1 MQYSLRQKSRGVSC
15 IRCYT
20 TKFVNYKDLKPF
32 VKDLKEVYQA
42 ATEKLALT
50 SCITSYVVSVRQ
62 TRDLP
67 VVSLFPHPASFR
79 FPSRGHPCL
88 RLYPSHC
95 RVDSG
100 LAPIRNLRRQ
110 AHIKKAEQDAGIS
123 ACHLIQLLFLT
134 NNYPPMNHRHSI
146 LFFSQSQEILT
157 EGIPR

>member
-50 SCITSYVVSVRQ
+50 SCITSYVVSVHQ

-67 VVSLFPHPASFR
+67 VGEYVHHIQLPSNSTSQWTPLPSAISFPLPGGFGICTRWKRA
-79 FPSRGHPCL
+79 PLGALAKP
-88 RLYPSHC
+88 RLQ
-95 RVDSG
+95 VDSLG
-100 LAPIRNLRRQ
+100 MLYNLHSRHNAP
-110 AHIKKAEQDAGIS
+110 KKSLIAEGVTS
-123 ACHLIQLLFLT
+123 
-134 NNYPPMNHRHSI
+134 
-146 LFFSQSQEILT
+146 
-157 EGIPR
+157 

>member
-67 VVSLFPHPASFR
+67 VSQYLPH
-79 FPSRGHPCL
+79 
-88 RLYPSHC
+88 
-95 RVDSG
+95 
-100 LAPIRNLRRQ
+100 
-110 AHIKKAEQDAGIS
+110 
-123 ACHLIQLLFLT
+123 IQLPSDLT
-134 NNYPPMNHRHSI
+134 MDTLAFGYIFPTTGRIRDFNPLETCAARRTTHET
-146 LFFSQSQEILT
+146 LLT
-157 EGIPR
+157 MMAGRVIFN

>member
-1 MQYSLRQKSRGVSC
+1 MQGIKLNGRKEVLGIWIVGNESAKYWLCVLNEIKNRGVEDIMIVSVDDLLDLEMQSMQYSLRQKSRGVSC

-67 VVSLFPHPASFR
+67 V
-79 FPSRGHPCL
+79 G
-88 RLYPSHC
+88 
-95 RVDSG
+95 
-100 LAPIRNLRRQ
+100 
-110 AHIKKAEQDAGIS
+110 
-123 ACHLIQLLFLT
+123 
-134 NNYPPMNHRHSI
+134 
-146 LFFSQSQEILT
+146 
-157 EGIPR
+157 